1 MRRSLVIVSMLLM
14 FSISGV
20 FAQKGDA
27 ILGTWL
33 NQDEDAKIVITK
45 VDSKFTGKIIW
56 VKKDE
61 EDDGSKPNLDNKNPD
76 ESLQSRRVVGL
87 EILSNLVWDEGDN
100 EWDDGEIYDPKSG
113 STYSCYGELEDKNTL
128 KLRGYVGI
136 SIIGRTAVWTKVK

>member
-1 MRRSLVIVSMLLM
+1 M
-14 FSISGV
+14 
-20 FAQKGDA
+20 
-27 ILGTWL
+27 
-33 NQDEDAKIVITK
+33 
-45 VDSKFTGKIIW
+45 
-56 VKKDE
+56 
-61 EDDGSKPNLDNKNPD
+61 
-76 ESLQSRRVVGL
+76 QSRRVVGL

>member
-61 EDDGSKPNLDNKNPD
+61 EDDGSKPNLDNNNPD

-128 KLRGYVGI
+128 RLRGYVGI

>member
-61 EDDGSKPNLDNKNPD
+61 EDDGSKPNLDNNNPD

>member
-1 MRRSLVIVSMLLM
+1 MLLM

-61 EDDGSKPNLDNKNPD
+61 EDDGSKPNLDNNNPD